1 MEVPALH
8 RMLSYNRQ
16 GSRNGAEPRFVAA
29 GSSSRYIEKISC
41 ILCILSV
48 QLQIRPKKMSHYW
61 CDQPANLDH
70 PWCLDVKQAF
80 YEGPPVSELTFL

>member
-29 GSSSRYIEKISC
+29 RSSSRYTEKISC
-41 ILCILSV
+41 ILCFLFCLI
-48 QLQIRPKKMSHYW
+48 
-61 CDQPANLDH
+61 ANKAQK
-70 PWCLDVKQAF
+70 DVSLL
-80 YEGPPVSELTFL
+80 V